1 MKKIIVGVFL
11 LGYSALNAQSYP
23 PAAGQPGST
32 AISCTSPVFVA
43 WATNATIVRGKQD
56 ISNPTS
62 PLATFGTASEAV
74 GSTPGTSTMSVV
86 SLGDGGS
93 ATLTFA
99 NAITNGTGYD
109 FAVFENSFNA
119 TFLELAFVEV
129 SSDGVNFFR
138 FPSHSET
145 QTTTQIG
152 GFGALDCRYLNNLA
166 GKYQLGYGTPFDL
179 SDVPNNALLNKSAVT
194 HVRVI
199 DVVGSINASYARY
212 DSFGNKINDPFT
224 TPFASSG
231 FDLDAVGVINQAIPK
246 MLVPGETITTVPA
259 FFVDFQFYPNPASDE
274 LFFKSNTS
282 FSVRIFDMTGRVVL
296 ELEEGNHRQLDVRD
310 LKTGNYVLEVIGS
323 NEKITNNIVIN

>member
-1 MKKIIVGVFL
+1 MKKIVLGAIL
-11 LGYSALNAQSYP
+11 LGSSVLNAQSYP
-23 PAAGQPGST
+23 PAAGQPGTT

-62 PLATFGTASEAV
+62 PLASFGTASEAV

-99 NAITNGTGYD
+99 NPITNGTGYD
-109 FAVFENSFNA
+109 FAVFENSFNS

-152 GFGALDCRYLNNLA
+152 GFGAVDCRYLNNLA

-194 HVRVI
+194 HVRII
-199 DVVGSINASYARY
+199 DVVGSINATYARY

-224 TPFASSG
+224 TPFNSSG
-231 FDLDAVGVINQAIPK
+231 FDLDAVGVINQVLPK
-246 MLVPGETITTVPA
+246 RSVSDETISTVPA
-259 FFVDFQFYPNPASDE
+259 FSVDFQFYPNPVSDQ
-274 LFFKSNTS
+274 LFFKANAS
-282 FSVRIFDMTGRVVL
+282 FSVRIFDTMGRVVL
-296 ELEEGNHRQLDVRD
+296 ELEEGDHDQVDIRELEN
-310 LKTGNYVLEVIGS
+310 GNYLLEVIGS
-323 NEKITNNIVIN
+323 NEKIINNIVIN